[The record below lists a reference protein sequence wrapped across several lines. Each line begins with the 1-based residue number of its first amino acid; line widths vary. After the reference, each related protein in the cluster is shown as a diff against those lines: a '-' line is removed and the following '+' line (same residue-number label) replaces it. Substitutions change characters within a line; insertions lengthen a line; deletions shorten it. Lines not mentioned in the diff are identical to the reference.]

1 MARCDAGASPV
12 KLRPD
17 VPMVGVVAF
26 EEGGLVVQ
34 PPPDDVDALEAAI
47 DRLAPECGTSLGRE
61 ILTALNFVAPE
72 STLVGARTPQDSLRN
87 TGFFAQKQDEI
98 R

>member
-1 MARCDAGASPV
+1 M

-17 VPMVGVVAF
+17 GAMVGVVAF
-26 EEGGLVVQ
+26 GESGLVVQ
-34 PPPDDVDALEAAI
+34 PPTDDVDALEAAI
-47 DRLAPECGTSLGRE
+47 DRLAPECGTSLGRG
-61 ILTALNFVAPE
+61 ILTGLNFVAPE
-72 STLVGARTPQDSLRN
+72 STQGGARTPQGSLRN